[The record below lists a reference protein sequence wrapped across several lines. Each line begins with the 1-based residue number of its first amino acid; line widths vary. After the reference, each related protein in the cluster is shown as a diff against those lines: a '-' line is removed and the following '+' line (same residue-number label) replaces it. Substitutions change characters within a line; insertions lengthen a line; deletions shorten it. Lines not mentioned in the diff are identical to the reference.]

1 VHLNIVTVNYKSA
14 RETEELV
21 SSVFNNLSS
30 EISVRVVVVDNSL
43 DNSEVD
49 ILNSLISN
57 SVDVIYMDAN
67 VGYFPALNF
76 GLNFLSKEK
85 DEADYTIVCNND
97 LLFSVD
103 FFEKIIKCKFE
114 DDVFVVCPSV
124 KTINNVYQNPSL
136 VRKPSKFRYLM
147 YCVFYSNYYLGKL
160 ILKFWRLA
168 GLGIDS
174 QFKKDYQPKEIF
186 IGIGAI
192 FILTPS
198 FFIRNSQLYYP
209 LFLYGEEAFLSKQ
222 VSETGGRQWYEP
234 SLEVVHL
241 ESVST
246 AKIPSKDNYVLN
258 AKAFKLY
265 KNYFK

>member
-1 VHLNIVTVNYKSA
+1 MHLNIVTVNYKSA
-14 RETEELV
+14 KETEGMVNSIIKNIPVEL
-21 SSVFNNLSS
+21 SF
-30 EISVRVVVVDNSL
+30 RVVVVDNSL
-43 DNSEVD
+43 DSGESEV
-49 ILNSLISN
+49 LNALISN

-76 GLNFLSKEK
+76 GLEFISKVNV
-85 DEADYTIVCNND
+85 EADYTIVCNND

-103 FFEKIIKCKFE
+103 FFATLIKCSFE
-114 DDVFVVCPSV
+114 SDIFVICPSV

-136 VRKPSKFRYLM
+136 VSKPSRFRYLM

-160 ILKFWRLA
+160 ILKLWRLA

-174 QFKKDYQPKEIF
+174 QFNKDCQAKEIF

-198 FFIRNSQLYYP
+198 FFIGNNKLYYP

-246 AKIPSKDNYVLN
+246 AKIPSKDNYDLN